1 MSSWRTEPL
10 GNRTINLDRR
20 RIPVRSRDRKAGPYP
35 YYGASGVVDH
45 IDNYIFDGLHL
56 LVAEDGEN
64 LRSRKTP
71 IAFLVTGQFWV
82 NNHAHIIVANDDNDT
97 RYLAYALESA
107 DVSGYITGSTQPKLT
122 QAALAAVPIT
132 APDATEQRA
141 IAAVLGALDDKIES
155 NQRAIS
161 LAGQLLD
168 ATSEKWAALV
178 PSVPLADLV
187 DAQRATLSPAR
198 LGDQVVDHYSLP
210 AFDEKG
216 WPDHVPAS
224 SIMSNK
230 LIVARPS
237 ILVSRLN
244 PRFNRT
250 WWAVP
255 NVEVTALASTEFSCL
270 EAVSRT
276 ELAGVWLAV
285 RDADFRGELVHRV
298 TGTSGSH
305 QRIRPDDMLTI
316 DVPDSRQLPPGVKE
330 HALALLDLIHVRR
343 RENVRLA
350 ALRETLLPQL
360 LSGRIRVPKRQ
371 RTVEEIVA

>member
-285 RDADFRGELVHRV
+285 RDADFRSELVQRV

-316 DVPDSRQLPPGVKE
+316 KVPDTRRLSE
-330 HALALLDLIHVRR
+330 HDKNYALNLLDLIHVRR
-343 RENVRLA
+343 RENVKLS
-350 ALRETLLPQL
+350 ALRDALLPEL
-360 LSGRIRVPKRQ
+360 LSGRIRVRQ
-371 RTVEEIVA
+371 RQRAVEEIVA

>member
-1 MSSWRTEPL
+1 MSSWTTEPL

-35 YYGASGVVDH
+35 YYGASGVVDY
-45 IDNYIFDGLHL
+45 IDNYIFEGLHL

-71 IAFLVTGQFWV
+71 IAFLATGQFWV

-122 QAALAAVPIT
+122 QASLAAVPIT

-155 NQRAIS
+155 NQRTIS

-168 ATSEKWAALV
+168 ATSEKWAAIL
-178 PSVPLADLV
+178 PSVPLGDLV
-187 DAQRATLSPAR
+187 DAQRATISPAR
-198 LGDQVVDHYSLP
+198 LGDQVVDHFSLP
-210 AFDEKG
+210 AFDETG

-230 LIVARPS
+230 LMIKGPS

-250 WWAVP
+250 WWVVPDANVPAV
-255 NVEVTALASTEFSCL
+255 ASTEFSCL
-270 EAVSRT
+270 VAVDRT
-276 ELAGVWLAV
+276 ELAGVWLSV
-285 RDADFRGELVHRV
+285 RDTGFRGELIRRV

-305 QRIRPDDMLTI
+305 QRIRPDDMLNI
-316 DVPDSRQLPPGVKE
+316 EVPDSRQMSWNAKKR
-330 HALALLDLIHVRR
+330 ALALLELIYVRR
-343 RENVRLA
+343 RETVRLSV
-350 ALRETLLPQL
+350 LRDVLLPEL
-360 LSGRIRVPKRQ
+360 LSGRIRVSN
-371 RTVEEIVA
+371 TGHLVEALA